1 MNRIGT
7 SDLEVFPLCLGGNVF
22 GWTADRDTSFDI
34 LDAYARA
41 RGNVIDTADAY
52 SSWAP
57 GHSGGES
64 EEIIGAWMA
73 KRGNRGSMV
82 VATKVG
88 KLPQLHGLSHDVIR
102 QACEDSL
109 RRLRTD
115 YIDLYYCHADDPDVP
130 LQETL
135 MALAELVDEG
145 KVRYIAASNYS
156 AERLAEALKV
166 SDSMGLPRFVALQ
179 PHYNLVVR
187 NEYEGAV
194 RDLCE
199 REQISCLP
207 YFPLGAGFLTG
218 KYRSSD
224 DIGDGPRSARVSDY
238 AHARGWRVLS
248 AVDQVASQHDVS
260 NSEVALAWLM
270 HQPTVAAPIASV
282 TSLAQLA
289 EVLDAVHLQLT
300 EADLAALSA
309 ASASD
314 EP

>member
-34 LDAYARA
+34 LDAYARS
-41 RGNVIDTADAY
+41 RGNFIDTADAY
-52 SSWAP
+52 SAWAP

-82 VATKVG
+82 IATKVG
-88 KLPQLHGLSHDVIR
+88 KLTGLEGLSRDTIR
-102 QACEDSL
+102 QGCADSL

-156 AERLAEALKV
+156 VERLAEALAI
-166 SDSMGLPRFVALQ
+166 SDAMGLPRFVALQ
-179 PHYNLVVR
+179 PHYNLIVR
-187 NEYEGAV
+187 EEYEGGM

-199 REQISCLP
+199 REGLSCLP

-218 KYRSSD
+218 KYRSFD
-224 DIGDGPRSARVSDY
+224 DIGSGPRSPRVGAY
-238 AHARGWRVLS
+238 ADARGWRVLS
-248 AVDQVASQHDVS
+248 AVDQVASEHNVS

-289 EVLDAVHLQLT
+289 EVMDAATLRLT
-300 EADLAALSA
+300 DGDLARLDV
-309 ASASD
+309 ASD
-314 EP
+314 

>member
-7 SDLEVFPLCLGGNVF
+7 SDLDVFPICLGGNVF
-22 GWTADRDTSFDI
+22 GWTAHRATSFDI
-34 LDAYARA
+34 LDAYAHM
-41 RGNVIDTADAY
+41 RGNFIDTADAY

-57 GHSGGES
+57 GHVGGES
-64 EEIIGAWMA
+64 EEIIGAWMEA
-73 KRGNRGSMV
+73 RGNRGSMV
-82 VATKVG
+82 IATKVG
-88 KLPQLHGLSHDVIR
+88 KLPGLHGLSAATIR
-102 QACEDSL
+102 AACSESL

-115 YIDLYYCHADDPDVP
+115 YIDLYYCHADDPDTP

-135 MALAELVDEG
+135 MALADLVDEG

-156 AERLAEALKV
+156 VERLAEALAI
-166 SDSMGLPRFVALQ
+166 SDAMGLPRFVALQ

-187 NEYEGAV
+187 SEYEGAM

-199 REQISCLP
+199 REGLSCLP

-218 KYRSSD
+218 KYRSKG

-238 AHARGWRVLS
+238 AHDRGWRILS
-248 AVDQVASQHDVS
+248 AIDDVAAEHGAS

-282 TSLAQLA
+282 TSLTQLG
-289 EVLDAVHLQLT
+289 EVLDAVHLRLT
-300 EADLAALSA
+300 EADLAGL
-309 ASASD
+309 ASASRA
-314 EP
+314 

>member
-22 GWTADRDTSFDI
+22 GWTADRDASFDI

-41 RGNVIDTADAY
+41 QGNVIDTADAY
-52 SSWAP
+52 SAWAP

-82 VATKVG
+82 IATKVG
-88 KLPQLHGLSHDVIR
+88 KLPGLEGLSRDTIR
-102 QACEDSL
+102 TGCTESL

-115 YIDLYYCHADDPDVP
+115 YIDLYYCHADDPHVP

-135 MALAELVDEG
+135 MALAELVEEG

-156 AERLAEALKV
+156 VERLAEALAI
-166 SDSMGLPRFVALQ
+166 SDAMGLPRFVALQ
-179 PHYNLVVR
+179 PHYNLIVR
-187 NEYEGAV
+187 NEYEGAMQ
-194 RDLCE
+194 DLCE

-207 YFPLGAGFLTG
+207 YFPLAAGFLTG
-218 KYRSSD
+218 KYRSSS
-224 DIGDGPRSARVSDY
+224 DIGDGPRSPRVSEY
-238 AHARGWRVLS
+238 ADERGWRVLS
-248 AVDQVASQHDVS
+248 TVDRVAAEHGVS

-289 EVLDAVHLQLT
+289 EVLDAVHLDLT
-300 EADLAALSA
+300 AEDLSILDK
-309 ASASD
+309 ASA
-314 EP
+314 

>member
-41 RGNVIDTADAY
+41 RGNFIDTADAY
-52 SSWAP
+52 SAWAP

-88 KLPQLHGLSHDVIR
+88 KLPGLEGLSRDTIR
-102 QACEDSL
+102 AGCADSL

-156 AERLAEALKV
+156 AHRFGEALAI
-166 SDSMGLPRFVALQ
+166 SDAMGLPRFVALQ
-179 PHYNLVVR
+179 PHYNLIVR
-187 NEYEGAV
+187 HEFEGAMQ
-194 RDLCE
+194 DLCE

-207 YFPLGAGFLTG
+207 YFPLAAGFLTG

-224 DIGDGPRSARVSDY
+224 DIGDGPRSPRVSAY
-238 AHARGWRVLS
+238 ADARGWRVLS
-248 AVDQVASQHDVS
+248 AVDRVAAEHGVS

-270 HQPTVAAPIASV
+270 RQRTVAAPIASV
-282 TSLAQLA
+282 TSLGQLA
-289 EVLDAVHLQLT
+289 EVLDAVHLDLT
-300 EADLAALSA
+300 AADLSLLAE
-309 ASASD
+309 ASS
-314 EP
+314 

>member
-7 SDLEVFPLCLGGNVF
+7 SDLDVFPICLGGNVF
-22 GWTADRDTSFDI
+22 GWTADRATSFDI
-34 LDAYARA
+34 LDAYAHM
-41 RGNVIDTADAY
+41 RGNFIDTADAY

-57 GHSGGES
+57 GHVGGES
-64 EEIIGAWMA
+64 EEIIGAWMEA
-73 KRGNRGSMV
+73 RGNRGSMV
-82 VATKVG
+82 IATKVG
-88 KLPQLHGLSHDVIR
+88 KLPGLHGLSAATIR
-102 QACEDSL
+102 AACSESL

-115 YIDLYYCHADDPDVP
+115 YIDLYYCHADDPDTP

-135 MALAELVDEG
+135 MALADLVDEG

-156 AERLAEALKV
+156 VERLAEALAI
-166 SDSMGLPRFVALQ
+166 SNAMGLPRFVALQ

-187 NEYEGAV
+187 HEYEGAM

-199 REQISCLP
+199 RERLSCLP

-218 KYRSSD
+218 KYRSKG

-238 AHARGWRVLS
+238 AHDRGWRILS
-248 AVDQVASQHDVS
+248 AIDDVAAEHDAS

-282 TSLAQLA
+282 TSLTQLG
-289 EVLDAVHLQLT
+289 EVLDAVHLRLT
-300 EADLAALSA
+300 EADLARL
-309 ASASD
+309 ASASSA
-314 EP
+314 

>member
-1 MNRIGT
+1 MQRIGT
-7 SDLEVFPLCLGGNVF
+7 SDLEVFGICLGGNVF

-41 RGNVIDTADAY
+41 RGNFIDTADAY
-52 SSWAP
+52 SAWAP

-73 KRGNRGSMV
+73 KRGNRGQMII
-82 VATKVG
+82 ATKVG
-88 KLPQLHGLSHDVIR
+88 KLPQLHGLSREVLR
-102 QACEDSL
+102 KGCEDSL

-115 YIDLYYCHADDPDVP
+115 YIDLYYCHADDPEVP

-145 KVRYIAASNYS
+145 KVRSIAASNYS
-156 AERLAEALKV
+156 VDRLAEALAV
-166 SDSMGLPRFVALQ
+166 SDAMGLPRFVALQ
-179 PHYNLVVR
+179 PHYNLIVR
-187 NEYEGAV
+187 NEYEGAM

-218 KYRSSD
+218 KYRNAD
-224 DIGDGPRSARVSDY
+224 DIGDGPRSPRVSGY
-238 AHARGWRVLS
+238 ADARGWRILA
-248 AVDQVASQHDVS
+248 AVDQVAAEHDVS
-260 NSEVALAWLM
+260 NAEVALAWLM

-300 EADLAALSA
+300 PDDMSLLDTASSSA
-309 ASASD
+309 
-314 EP
+314 